1 MSVGVREADHVSI
14 EPASVIPEGLVA
26 YSRTPEFTSDTVPAA
41 LLKAHATKEDVW
53 GRIEIVE
60 GELLYRVIDPRRKTW
75 STVLAKDNP
84 GVVEP
89 TILHE
94 VEPRGASRFF
104 VEFFRK

>member
-1 MSVGVREADHVSI
+1 MSDGMRQSGDVSI

-26 YSRTPEFTSDTVPAA
+26 YSRTPVFTSETVPAA
-41 LLKAHATKEDVW
+41 LLKAHSTKEDVW
-53 GRIEIVE
+53 GRIEVLE
-60 GELLYRVIDPRRKTW
+60 GELLYRVVDPRRGTW
-75 STVLAKDNP
+75 STVLAKGNP

-89 TILHE
+89 TIVHE